1 MVLEKYVNSKDL
13 SLIRIIDHIGFS
25 KHEVLTWDVLEYPD
39 ELLEQLSKQTHKKI
53 SVLLNELL
61 FLENKV
67 GIRRVAGD
75 YSLMRAFE
83 SEAPVIFLD
92 PEYRKSQTNFLTD
105 VLVEKDI
112 FDMELGPLTK
122 FNVLGKTIYEGF
134 LKTFGRTD
142 EFKRLQ
148 DQIKDYFVFVH
159 DDGGTL
165 LCSASYLRRKEWQL
179 DVAG

>member
-1 MVLEKYVNSKDL
+1 MVLEKYLNSKDL
-13 SLIRIIDHIGFS
+13 SLTRIIDHIGFS

-92 PEYRKSQTNFLTD
+92 PEYRKSQTNFLAD

-165 LCSASYLRRKEWQL
+165 LCSTSYLRRKEWQL